1 MVAGLLEPRT
11 ARPLR
16 QVTLIDPAGD
26 RATGEDLLRR
36 SRAIIAIVADE
47 PPFTFLV
54 DGSEMFAAQS
64 ARAAMSGLV
73 DLPVGAVEIEVLF
86 NPDLSTA
93 AIMVPALI
101 GMVLTAVGTV
111 ITSLGVVRER
121 QEGTLEQLAVMP
133 LRPRD
138 VIVGKI
144 APYFLVGIV
153 DMAVITAAGL
163 LLFNVPFRGSWPVFI
178 AGALLFLLAVLG
190 LGVLIS
196 TLSQTQGEAIQLAI
210 MTMLPQVMLSGM
222 IFPLT
227 SMPWGVRWISYLLP
241 LTYFIQ
247 IVRGVFLKA
256 TPFDALWVPFL
267 ALTALAVVVL
277 GLAVLRFRRDL
288 APAGAGRCRPGR
300 RGGVVT
306 WGVAGLAVS
315 FGPVAA
321 LDGVT
326 LEVPPGRVT
335 AVVGG
340 DGAGKTTLLRVMAG
354 LVAPTR
360 GTRRLPERARIGYL
374 PTRAGGFRDLTVAEN
389 LEFVAAVARVPST
402 QPPDQRPAGAHRPG
416 ALSASAWPGTSP
428 AACARSWG

>member
-1 MVAGLLEPRT
+1 MQAMVRKEFRQLRRDRRTLALMIVVPLLLLVVFGYVARFDVKEIPTALVGTQAEALAGVLPEPFAVTIVDPGGTRET
-11 ARPLR
+11 A
-16 QVTLIDPAGD
+16 
-26 RATGEDLLRR
+26 EDLLRR
-36 SRAIIAIVADE
+36 SRVIIVIIAE
-47 PPFTFLV
+47 RPPTLLV
-54 DGSEMFAAQS
+54 DGSELFATQS
-64 ARAAMSGLV
+64 ARAALTGLGT
-73 DLPVGAVEIEVLF
+73 LPTGAVDVEILF
-86 NPDLSTA
+86 NPELSTA

-163 LLFNVPFRGSWPVFI
+163 LLFDVPFRGSWPVFI
-178 AGALLFLLAVLG
+178 SGSILFLLAVLG
-190 LGVLIS
+190 MGVLIS

-256 TPFDALWVPFL
+256 TPIDALGIPFL
-267 ALTALAVVVL
+267 ALAALAVVVL

-288 APAGAGRCRPGR
+288 APAGPR
-300 RGGVVT
+300 RG
-306 WGVAGLAVS
+306 AS
-315 FGPVAA
+315 PEPEAA
-321 LDGVT
+321 
-326 LEVPPGRVT
+326 
-335 AVVGG
+335 
-340 DGAGKTTLLRVMAG
+340 
-354 LVAPTR
+354 
-360 GTRRLPERARIGYL
+360 
-374 PTRAGGFRDLTVAEN
+374 
-389 LEFVAAVARVPST
+389 S
-402 QPPDQRPAGAHRPG
+402 
-416 ALSASAWPGTSP
+416 
-428 AACARSWG
+428 

>member
-1 MVAGLLEPRT
+1 MQAMIRKEFRQLRRDRRTLALMIVVPLLLLVVFGYVARFDVKQIST
-11 ARPLR
+11 AVVGDQAEAIAGILPESFD
-16 QVTLIDPAGD
+16 VTIVDPAGD
-26 RATGEDLLRR
+26 RASAEDLLRR
-36 SRAIIAIVADE
+36 SRAIIAVVAE
-47 PPFTFLV
+47 PPFTILV

-64 ARAAMSGLV
+64 ALRRTTGA
-73 DLPVGAVEIEVLF
+73 LPVPEPRVEILF
-86 NPDLSTA
+86 NPGLSTA
-93 AIMVPALI
+93 WIMVPALI

-144 APYFLVGIV
+144 APYFLVGVI

-163 LLFNVPFRGSWPVFI
+163 LLFDVPFRGSWVVFI

-256 TPFDALWVPFL
+256 TPIDALGVPFL
-267 ALTALAVVVL
+267 ALAALALVVL

-288 APAGAGRCRPGR
+288 APSGR
-300 RGGVVT
+300 R
-306 WGVAGLAVS
+306 
-315 FGPVAA
+315 
-321 LDGVT
+321 
-326 LEVPPGRVT
+326 
-335 AVVGG
+335 
-340 DGAGKTTLLRVMAG
+340 
-354 LVAPTR
+354 
-360 GTRRLPERARIGYL
+360 RA
-374 PTRAGGFRDLTVAEN
+374 D
-389 LEFVAAVARVPST
+389 
-402 QPPDQRPAGAHRPG
+402 
-416 ALSASAWPGTSP
+416 P
-428 AACARSWG
+428 AAEAAP